1 MQGLRVVMNP
11 RADVFHAY
19 EFSRNASKRYFLERN
34 RLVFVLS
41 AFSARTLVLLA
52 PVLVA
57 AEVGTAAIALRERWL
72 KQKLAGWGWLLR
84 NVVWLG
90 RHRRETQAMRVVPD
104 RELAAY
110 LTPVLD
116 PAVVATPSLA
126 ALFNRLVGGYWRVA
140 RRAL

>member
-1 MQGLRVVMNP
+1 M
-11 RADVFHAY
+11 
-19 EFSRNASKRYFLERN
+19 
-34 RLVFVLS
+34 
-41 AFSARTLVLLA
+41 LLA

-57 AEVGTAAIALRERWL
+57 AELGTTAIALREHWL
-72 KQKLAGWGWLLR
+72 KQKLAGWGWLVRHL
-84 NVVWLG
+84 VWLG

-104 RELAAY
+104 RELAVH
-110 LTPVLD
+110 LTPTLD